1 MHQDINHVLLSA
13 EQIDARVKDLGQ
25 LIARDYRNIGDLVLI
40 GVLKGCTTFMVD
52 LARAID
58 MHVSIDFIAT
68 SSYGSGTHSSGVVR
82 LLKDL
87 DMDIAGRHVLIVE
100 DIIDSG
106 LTLSYLHAQFLKR
119 EPASMRICT
128 LLNKP
133 SRRDPSVSLT
143 VDYLGFDIPNEF
155 VVGYGLDYAEH
166 YRNLPYIGVLKPE
179 IYTH

>member
-1 MHQDINHVLLSA
+1 MHQDIEKTLLSEA
-13 EQIDARVKDLGQ
+13 QIAARVQELGKI
-25 LIARDYRNIGDLVLI
+25 IARDYAELGDLVMI
-40 GVLKGCTTFMVD
+40 GVLKGCTMFMMD

-58 MHVSIDFIAT
+58 IPLSVDFIAT
-68 SSYGSGTHSSGVVR
+68 SSYGHGTHSTGVVR

-106 LTLSYLHAQFLKR
+106 LTLAYLHAQFLKR
-119 EPASMRICT
+119 NPASMRICT

-133 SRRDPSVSLT
+133 ARRDPAVGLS

-155 VVGYGLDYAEH
+155 VVGYGLDYAEN